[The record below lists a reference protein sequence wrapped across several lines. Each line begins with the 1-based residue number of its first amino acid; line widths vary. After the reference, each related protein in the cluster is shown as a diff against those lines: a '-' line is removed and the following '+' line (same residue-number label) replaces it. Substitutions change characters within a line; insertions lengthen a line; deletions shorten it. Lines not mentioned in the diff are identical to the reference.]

1 MMKYCNL
8 IKLIEFERKEK
19 KVFSVDKKIS
29 MVYILIAIQT

>member
-19 KVFSVDKKIS
+19 KVFSVDKKYQWFIF
-29 MVYILIAIQT
+29 